1 MTGQQKDLVSRFV
14 TPEQL
19 EALVKLKESLR
30 PEEIDE
36 LKSAGERLLKDVK
49 TEKDLANLIESA
61 AKTGGPPDIKS
72 PRLRSIIKGMASN
85 MPHQGGEPP
94 AGKKSTRS
102 AASGCGSCSA
112 GSRKR
117 RSVRKKV

>member
-19 EALVKLKESLR
+19 EALMKLKESLR

-36 LKSAGERLLKDVK
+36 LRSAGERLLKDVK

-72 PRLRSIIKGMASN
+72 PRLRSILKGMASK
-85 MPHQGGEPP
+85 MPQQSGEAS
-94 AGKKSTRS
+94 AGKKSAR
-102 AASGCGSCSA
+102 SA
-112 GSRKR
+112 GSGCACSSAGRKR
-117 RSVRKKV
+117 RSVRKRV